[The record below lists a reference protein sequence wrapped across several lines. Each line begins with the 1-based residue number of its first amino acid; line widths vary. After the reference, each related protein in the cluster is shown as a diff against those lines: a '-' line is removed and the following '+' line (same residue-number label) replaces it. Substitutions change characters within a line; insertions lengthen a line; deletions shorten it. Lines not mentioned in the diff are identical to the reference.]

1 MPRLTEFWAL
11 AVRLSTGFFWLYF
24 ASQRWF
30 DVGWVRDLYT
40 TTAANNYIPLYG
52 ELLRRLAGDWLILA
66 VVVTAAET
74 AIGFMMVL
82 KVFPRLAGCVGAL
95 IAANLLLTF
104 SLCNCPWN
112 TADAPMVFWF
122 YFSATLLN
130 LAVLREQHTLLILK
144 RRPRRQSSQIAS
156 T

>member
-40 TTAANNYIPLYG
+40 TAAANNYIPLYG

-66 VVVTAAET
+66 VFVTAAET

-82 KVFPRLAGCVGAL
+82 GVFPRLAGCVGAL

-104 SLCNCPWN
+104 SFCNCPWN
-112 TADAPMVFWF
+112 TADAPMVLWF

-130 LAVLREQHTLLILK
+130 LAVLREQHKLLILK

-156 T
+156 I

>member
-40 TTAANNYIPLYG
+40 TAAANNYIPLYG

-82 KVFPRLAGCVGAL
+82 GVFPRLAGCVGAL